1 MDLPMR
7 TMSFTGG
14 YYKDKNKFAFIAAD
28 TVSGQNI
35 VHCFSGPMTVG
46 VYMPSIFMVSFLK
59 ATDVIAVVQKAY
71 LMAQDLRA
79 DPFVIKRPMQ
89 PTPEALVPVFL
100 PFEREREKL
109 DAQMVVGYGQVRA

>member
-1 MDLPMR
+1 M
-7 TMSFTGG
+7 
-14 YYKDKNKFAFIAAD
+14 
-28 TVSGQNI
+28 
-35 VHCFSGPMTVG
+35 
-46 VYMPSIFMVSFLK
+46 
-59 ATDVIAVVQKAY
+59 VQKAY

-109 DAQMVVGYGQVRA
+109 DAQMVVGYGQVRTSQHLGVNLIINLLSSEKYTSHTTKRMARQASALL